1 MPASLLA
8 NRTQHPMPSPDVA
21 QNIVIFG
28 ETGSGKS
35 SLVNLIMG
43 QKVAAT
49 SYGTDGCTLDSTL
62 YETSVGE
69 YHLRIYDTVGLNEPQ
84 LGAEHYLAAIEKA
97 HQLITAL
104 NNAGGVHLL
113 VFCVRG
119 GRITATTQH
128 NYRLFYE
135 FLCCRL
141 VPVALVITNLE
152 SETPMER
159 WWQRNSHEFTRFGI
173 DVISHACVTCTPGHG
188 DMYADKYEES
198 KTTISD
204 LLVKCAMQHAYTIE
218 TRAWL
223 TNFSIYL
230 RQLVYAQHVHSRKQM
245 VRMLVSRCGVSEDD
259 AQVVV
264 RSVEQG
270 GWRNSQRKI
279 LRCTIQ

>member
-1 MPASLLA
+1 MAS
-8 NRTQHPMPSPDVA
+8 RDVV

-43 QKVAAT
+43 QTVAAT

-62 YETSVGE
+62 YETDVGE
-69 YHLRIYDTVGLNEPQ
+69 YHLRIYDTVGLNEPR

-97 HQLITAL
+97 HRLITAL
-104 NNAGGVHLL
+104 NKAGGVHLL

-152 SETPMER
+152 SETPMES

-173 DVISHACVTCTPGHG
+173 NAVAHACVTCTPGYG
-188 DMYADKYEES
+188 NMYADKYEES

-204 LLVKCAMQHAYTIE
+204 LLVKCATQHAYTID
-218 TRAWL
+218 TQTWF
-223 TNFSIYL
+223 TNFSVYL
-230 RQLVYAQHVHSRKQM
+230 RQFVSTRHVHSKKQM
-245 VRMLVSRCGVSEDD
+245 VRMLVLRCGMSADD
-259 AQVVV
+259 AEVVV
-264 RSVEQG
+264 RRVEQG
-270 GWRNSQRKI
+270 GLGNSQWKM
-279 LRCTIQ
+279 LARCIIQ

>member
-1 MPASLLA
+1 
-8 NRTQHPMPSPDVA
+8 MPSRNVT

-35 SLVNLIMG
+35 SLVNLIVG
-43 QKVAAT
+43 QQVAAT

-62 YETSVGE
+62 YETDVGQ
-69 YHLRIYDTVGLNEPQ
+69 YHLRIYDTVGLNEPH

-97 HQLITAL
+97 HQLISTL

-152 SETPMER
+152 SETPMEQ

-173 DVISHACVTCTPGHG
+173 NAVAHACVTCTPGYG
-188 DMYADKYEES
+188 NMYADKYEES

-204 LLVKCAMQHAYTIE
+204 LLGKCATQHAHTVE
-218 TRAWL
+218 TRTWL

-230 RQLVYAQHVHSRKQM
+230 RQLVYAQHVHSKKQM
-245 VRMLVSRCGVSEDD
+245 VRMLVSRCGMSEDD
-259 AQVVV
+259 AEIVV
-264 RSVEQG
+264 RRVEQG
-270 GWRNSQRKI
+270 TSENGRRKTS
-279 LRCTIQ
+279 RCTIQ

>member
-1 MPASLLA
+1 
-8 NRTQHPMPSPDVA
+8 MPSRDVA

-35 SLVNLIMG
+35 SLVNLVMD

-62 YETSVGE
+62 YETDIGE

-97 HQLITAL
+97 HRLITAL

-135 FLCCRL
+135 FLCRRL
-141 VPVALVITNLE
+141 VPVALVVTNLE

-159 WWQRNSHEFTRFGI
+159 WWQRNSNEFTRFGI
-173 DVISHACVTCTPGHG
+173 NVIAHACVTCTPGYG

-204 LLVKCAMQHAYTIE
+204 LLVKCATQHAYTVE
-218 TRAWL
+218 TRTWF
-223 TNFSIYL
+223 TDFSIYL
-230 RQLVYAQHVHSRKQM
+230 SQLVYAQHVHSRKQM
-245 VRMLVSRCGVSEDD
+245 VRMLVSRCGMSEDD
-259 AQVVV
+259 AEVVV
-264 RSVEQG
+264 SRVEQG
-270 GWRNSQRKI
+270 SWEKSRRKVS
-279 LRCTIQ
+279 RCTIQ

>member
-1 MPASLLA
+1 
-8 NRTQHPMPSPDVA
+8 MPSGDLA

-35 SLVNLIMG
+35 SLVNLIVG
-43 QKVAAT
+43 QNVAAT

-62 YETSVGE
+62 YETDVGE

-97 HQLITAL
+97 HRLITAL

-159 WWQRNSHEFTRFGI
+159 WWQRNSREFTRFGI
-173 DVISHACVTCTPGHG
+173 NVIAHACVTCTPGYG
-188 DMYADKYEES
+188 NMYADKYEGS

-204 LLVKCAMQHAYTIE
+204 LLIKCATQHAYTIE
-218 TRAWL
+218 TRTWF

-230 RQLVYAQHVHSRKQM
+230 RQLVFARHVHSRKQM
-245 VRMLVSRCGVSEDD
+245 VRMMVSRCGMSVDD
-259 AQVVV
+259 AEAVV
-264 RSVEQG
+264 RRVEQG
-270 GWRNSQRKI
+270 DWKKRQWKVSQCI
-279 LRCTIQ
+279 IQ

>member
-1 MPASLLA
+1 M
-8 NRTQHPMPSPDVA
+8 SPRDVA

-35 SLVNLIMG
+35 SLINLIVG
-43 QKVAAT
+43 QNVAAT

-62 YETSVGE
+62 YETDIGE

-97 HQLITAL
+97 HWLITDL

-173 DVISHACVTCTPGHG
+173 DSMAHACVTCTPGYG
-188 DMYADKYEES
+188 NMYADKYEES
-198 KTTISD
+198 KAVISD
-204 LLVKCAMQHAYTIE
+204 LLAKCATQHAYAVD
-218 TRAWL
+218 TRTWF

-230 RQLVYAQHVHSRKQM
+230 RQLVYTRHVHSRKQM
-245 VRMLVSRCGVSEDD
+245 VHMLVTRCGMSQDD
-259 AQVVV
+259 AEAVV
-264 RSVEQG
+264 RGVEQG
-270 GWRNSQRKI
+270 GWEESQRKVV
-279 LRCTIQ
+279 RCTIQ